1 MFQNNL
7 FTLKQ
12 LNELVIALLFNLGF
26 TSSFKLWN
34 AAKISSQHYKV
45 SQFQQF
51 LYIHFRQMKL
61 QKLFGAWLRACVYLL
76 SVIQDSTITAARS
89 NQGAA

>member
-7 FTLKQ
+7 FILKQ

-34 AAKISSQHYKV
+34 IVKMSSQHCKV

-61 QKLFGAWLRACVYLL
+61 QKLFEACQGACVHLL
-76 SVIQDSTITAARS
+76 FVIQDSTITAARS